1 MIDMRM
7 DDKSVWTLNAH
18 YEGINGLSLSSQCP
32 DCLITGSSD
41 KTVKIWDI
49 SNNQPTCVQV
59 RTPLVLFLDFWWG
72 LKFALLK
79 INCDGILTDFDKL
92 LIVSLK
98 SLHLSSNTPNE

>member
-1 MIDMRM
+1 M

-41 KTVKIWDI
+41 KTMKIWDI

-59 RTPLVLFLDFWWG
+59 FKV
-72 LKFALLK
+72 FA
-79 INCDGILTDFDKL
+79 NSPT
-92 LIVSLK
+92 
-98 SLHLSSNTPNE
+98 NN